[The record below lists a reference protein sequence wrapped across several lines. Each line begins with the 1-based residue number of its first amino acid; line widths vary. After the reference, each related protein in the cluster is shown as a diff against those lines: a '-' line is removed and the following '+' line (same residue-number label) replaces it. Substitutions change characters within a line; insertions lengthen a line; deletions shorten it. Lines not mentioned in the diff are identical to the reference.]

1 MTMEHNVHL
10 PETLPHVTV
19 DVPSV
24 SVNVRVYDE
33 AKKTFLG
40 IPLPAFVIGAA
51 VIAGIVIARRRR
63 KCRV

>member
-1 MTMEHNVHL
+1 MTMDHNVHL
-10 PETLPHVTV
+10 PATLPHVTV

-33 AKKTFLG
+33 VKKTVLG
-40 IPLPAFVIGAA
+40 IPLPAFVIGGI
-51 VIAGIVIARRRR
+51 VIAGIAIARRRR